1 MQIKRRTCPE
11 EVPDGF
17 FCVMGGCEGRLGRGR
32 AAPIKYSVFPCAEHS
47 DEPPKSRNRVRQW
60 ASRFPEFHLHC
71 TKRNTPYLIGAALT
85 LPPNNIFH
93 TKFHNTEEA
102 AFLLFSGCVC
112 CVCLLWMGGRTY
124 NTGRGV
130 LGLGRAALFLQ
141 MELSER
147 SEFSICRNE
156 NSRQTQ
162 PRKLP
167 VWRCGPPALPNLTN
181 IPE

>member
-1 MQIKRRTCPE
+1 VQIKRRTCPE

-71 TKRNTPYLIGAALT
+71 TKRNSSYLIGAALT

-93 TKFHNTEEA
+93 TQFHNTEEV
-102 AFLLFSGCVC
+102 AFCCFSAVSVC
-112 CVCLLWMGGRTY
+112 FGRVGGHTTQTEESGDWGRRRYSCKWNCLSVASFPFAGMKIADRPNPG
-124 NTGRGV
+124 
-130 LGLGRAALFLQ
+130 
-141 MELSER
+141 
-147 SEFSICRNE
+147 
-156 NSRQTQ
+156 NSRSG
-162 PRKLP
+162 
-167 VWRCGPPALPNLTN
+167 VVVHPPFQ
-181 IPE
+181 I

>member
-1 MQIKRRTCPE
+1 MELLRYSQRLLRKQKLKTSRQTSRLKALKLLLNNCLLKSNQAVLGRVQIKRRTCPK

-85 LPPNNIFH
+85 P
-93 TKFHNTEEA
+93 
-102 AFLLFSGCVC
+102 AFV
-112 CVCLLWMGGRTY
+112 
-124 NTGRGV
+124 
-130 LGLGRAALFLQ
+130 
-141 MELSER
+141 
-147 SEFSICRNE
+147 
-156 NSRQTQ
+156 
-162 PRKLP
+162 
-167 VWRCGPPALPNLTN
+167 
-181 IPE
+181 